1 MDPQL
6 PDAVAELAT
15 TARRAFADAGG
26 VGVARRAE
34 HEPMARTVAAG
45 ALRAVGAF
53 DVDPFADV
61 EQALAAVALC
71 REAGRVAL
79 PYPLE
84 AMLCRQRTDNG
95 REFAVVLVEPRDPL
109 VDHADLLDA
118 VADGMAA
125 VDLDGQPYDAQ
136 IAGTPVDARLG
147 PFIVPVTLSDTDLEL
162 PRVDDAAALAWTLS
176 AATLLGYVEAALDLA
191 IEHVTTRHQFDRRI
205 ADFQAVQFQVADAVV
220 AVQGLTELV
229 QYTVW
234 RVAELGAAAR
244 SDALACRLHAADV
257 ARVVLRTAQQLHGA
271 AGVAEEY
278 DVSVLCRRAQA
289 SLRIPVSS
297 ERIVDAL
304 ASAIRDDGFAALFP
318 QGRAS
323 ARG

>member
-6 PDAVAELAT
+6 PDAVVELAA

-26 VGVARRAE
+26 VGLARRAE
-34 HEPMARTVAAG
+34 REPVARALAAD
-45 ALRAVGAF
+45 ALRAIGLFDIDAF
-53 DVDPFADV
+53 AEV

-84 AMLCRQRTDNG
+84 AMLCRQRDDCG

-109 VDHADLLDA
+109 VDHGDLLDA
-118 VADGMAA
+118 VVDGVVAI
-125 VDLDGQPYDAQ
+125 DLGGRHCDAQ
-136 IAGTPVDARLG
+136 VTGAPLGARLA
-147 PFIVPVTLSDTDLEL
+147 PFVVRVTLSDTELKLE
-162 PRVDDAAALAWTLS
+162 RIDDAAALAWTLS
-176 AATLLGYVEAALDLA
+176 AATVLGYAEAALDLA
-191 IEHVTTRHQFDRRI
+191 IAHVTARHQFGQRI

-220 AVQGLTELV
+220 AVQGLNELV
-229 QYTVW
+229 QYTAW

-257 ARVVLRTAQQLHGA
+257 AGVVLRTAQQLHGA

-297 ERIVDAL
+297 ERLVDAL
-304 ASAIRDDGFAALFP
+304 AAAIRDEGFAALYP